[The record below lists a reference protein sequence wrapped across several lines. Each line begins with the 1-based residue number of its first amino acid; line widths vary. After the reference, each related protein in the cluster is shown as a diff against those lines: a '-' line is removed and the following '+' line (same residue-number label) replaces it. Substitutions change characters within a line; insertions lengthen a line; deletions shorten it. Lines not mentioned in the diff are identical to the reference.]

1 VPASLGPENLV
12 QLDSE
17 SLSSP
22 RPRRLDVVSLHPP
35 STPDLTASRGFYRC
49 ARRTRSSSQR
59 RPATRRHVLLCR
71 PSFPRLHR
79 ICPTC
84 DALHAAAL
92 SHSHPWLRTE
102 RILGA
107 LSLEYETTERPGET
121 RTMTLREAVGSSLP
135 WTTLSILHRRSAPR
149 PSGRRL
155 PELRR

>member
-1 VPASLGPENLV
+1 MPAILGPENLV

-49 ARRTRSSSQR
+49 ARRTRPSSQR
-59 RPATRRHVLLCR
+59 RPRAVTFSCAGRHSRVFTA
-71 PSFPRLHR
+71 SA
-79 ICPTC
+79 PTC

-107 LSLEYETTERPGET
+107 LSLECEMTERPGET